1 MLFNGSVRIYIKLR
15 GKRLQ
20 FVLCKK
26 IINNGYIG
34 HSGIL
39 LTLHNKEWLDKTIV
53 CELQFDYSNNRI
65 IYIEKMLL
73 PARLCGSDILE
84 NFVTL

>member
-26 IINNGYIG
+26 IINNQLKKRNVNFIEIKNELINGLVP
-34 HSGIL
+34 IL
-39 LTLHNKEWLDKTIV
+39 QEKTGRV
-53 CELQFDYSNNRI
+53 PI
-65 IYIEKMLL
+65 IL
-73 PARLCGSDILE
+73 PVIMDIKDFKTQTK
-84 NFVTL
+84 NS

>member
-26 IINNGYIG
+26 IINNGYKI
-34 HSGIL
+34 HCIRENDYAIL
-39 LTLHNKEWLDKTIV
+39 YLKSTTPSFN
-53 CELQFDYSNNRI
+53 
-65 IYIEKMLL
+65 
-73 PARLCGSDILE
+73 G
-84 NFVTL
+84 

>member
-26 IINNGYIG
+26 IINNGYKIHCIREFHLRGESLSSIYNNIG
-34 HSGIL
+34 
-39 LTLHNKEWLDKTIV
+39 V
-53 CELQFDYSNNRI
+53 
-65 IYIEKMLL
+65 
-73 PARLCGSDILE
+73 RLISDIYRQFFL
-84 NFVTL
+84 FGFTQ